1 MRSLES
7 AGQSSSAPLALL
19 GLICLI
25 LCLSL
30 GGVGNAHAQGQEE
43 VYQAGQASVIGNWV
57 TESGTNYLGN
67 SIFGSFQNFQ
77 GVATLN
83 QASGA
88 LNNQA
93 NLLAISMG
101 SSGGLQLNG
110 GAFASQV
117 RDNTL
122 SLAAGASS
130 NYCAFIGGQSFQNS
144 IGLAMV
150 NQVSGNMNVQ
160 VSQVGIVLGGGM
172 TALSPQQLNAI
183 YANNKVIIPSGAAM
197 NGTVKLDSGAFQ
209 NFNGIGVVSQVA
221 GNLNQVFTSV
231 NIYH

>member
-93 NLLAISMG
+93 NLLAISIG

-110 GAFASQV
+110 GGFASQV

-122 SLAAGASS
+122 SLTAGASS
-130 NYCAFIGGQSFQNS
+130 NYCAFIGQSFQNS
-144 IGLAMV
+144 TGLAMV
-150 NQVSGNMNVQ
+150 NQASGNMNVQ
-160 VSQVGIVLGGGM
+160 ISQVGIVLGGGI
-172 TALSPQQLNAI
+172 TALSAQQLRAI
-183 YANNKVIIPSGAAM
+183 HANNQVIIPSGAAM
-197 NGTVKLDSGAFQ
+197 NGTVKLDPGAFQ
-209 NFNGIGVVSQVA
+209 NFNGIAVVSQVA

-231 NIYH
+231 NVYH